1 MLMCSMFLLINC
13 LLKLFNV
20 YFKFFILYYYV
31 NKGFLVKI
39 YGYFMFGVL
48 RYWELYINFLI
59 SM

>member
-1 MLMCSMFLLINC
+1 MCSMFLLINC

-48 RYWELYINFLI
+48 RY
-59 SM
+59 

>member
-1 MLMCSMFLLINC
+1 MCSMFLLINC

-39 YGYFMFGVL
+39 YGYFMFSVL

>member
-1 MLMCSMFLLINC
+1 MCSMFLLINC

-39 YGYFMFGVL
+39 CGYFMFGVL
-48 RYWELYINFLI
+48 RY
-59 SM
+59 